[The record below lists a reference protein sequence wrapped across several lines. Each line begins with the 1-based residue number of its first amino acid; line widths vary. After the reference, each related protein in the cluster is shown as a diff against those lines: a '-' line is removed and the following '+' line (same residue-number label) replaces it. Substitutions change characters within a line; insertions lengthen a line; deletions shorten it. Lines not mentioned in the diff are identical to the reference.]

1 LRAAVR
7 ASGTPGHRLAFR
19 LGIHHSK
26 FSELI
31 NAKEVV
37 ATNVNVERLRLIAD
51 IVGFDR
57 GALFL
62 DGGGR

>member
-1 LRAAVR
+1 VNPKLRAAVR

-31 NAKEVV
+31 NAKMLP
-37 ATNVNVERLRLIAD
+37 ATAVNV
-51 IVGFDR
+51 
-57 GALFL
+57 
-62 DGGGR
+62 